1 MTVSEAAS
9 ELGISH
15 QKAGFILSRG
25 KTTAAELR
33 ERRKGY
39 IEKVLSNRRTAH
51 RHTPHVIGCYFKVDE
66 SYVSQLIKEL
76 RSEGRLPP
84 LTESDREWQEELLMM
99 LRRKF
104 PSVFRAETV
113 GKKKEKGDRIYV
125 SGKGWLTWG
134 QAKKLAA

>member
-1 MTVSEAAS
+1 
-9 ELGISH
+9 
-15 QKAGFILSRG
+15 
-25 KTTAAELR
+25 
-33 ERRKGY
+33 
-39 IEKVLSNRRTAH
+39 
-51 RHTPHVIGCYFKVDE
+51 
-66 SYVSQLIKEL
+66 
-76 RSEGRLPP
+76 
-84 LTESDREWQEELLMM
+84 MM